1 MSIGRPQS
9 GAARRDSGAR
19 SFEQEWM
26 YGFGYLWVFGKSIV
40 EVSSDEQDRHGLSF
54 EDAALHTRADHF
66 VASMARGERAVVTN
80 T

>member
-9 GAARRDSGAR
+9 GDARRDSGAR

-40 EVSSDEQDRHGLSF
+40 EVSSDERDRHVLSF
-54 EDAALHTRADHF
+54 EDAALHMRADSF
-66 VASMARGERAVVTN
+66 EASMARGEGAIVPN